1 MSKVNISIADLKL
14 WYHSEIGAQVSPAS
28 SPERY
33 ILVWEQEISP
43 GSSPVIT
50 DSSAFQV
57 YMTTCSK
64 FDTGNIAGHRVLV
77 YLLVVSFFVA
87 EWNQNSCGGMQKEK

>member
-1 MSKVNISIADLKL
+1 M
-14 WYHSEIGAQVSPAS
+14 
-28 SPERY
+28 
-33 ILVWEQEISP
+33 
-43 GSSPVIT
+43 IT